1 LVYESLSFFQ
11 QFYDQQIVFLKFRDE
26 ISRFLSDVMLVP
38 NAQDAP
44 DIKQAGP
51 ITWNYH
57 KMDGAQSKRGCAK
70 DATCAFCDSSFT
82 GCSTS
87 RALAHLLGRAVL
99 GQKIANIG
107 SYVPI
112 REEDDNIQFK
122 SVQKVL
128 NKDMMAAEQQLS
140 TLQRKQTVLDLTSP
154 AKRRLTE

>member
-1 LVYESLSFFQ
+1 
-11 QFYDQQIVFLKFRDE
+11 
-26 ISRFLSDVMLVP
+26 VMLAP
-38 NAQDAP
+38 NAQDTP

-51 ITWNYH
+51 IIWNYY
-57 KMDGAQSKRGCAK
+57 KMAQSKRGCAK
-70 DATCAFCDSSFT
+70 NAMCAFCDSSFT

-87 RALAHLLGRAVL
+87 RAFAHLLGRAVL

-112 REEDDNIQFK
+112 RKEDDNIQFK

-128 NKDMMAAEQQLS
+128 NKDMMAAEQQLA

-154 AKRRLTE
+154 AKKRLTE